1 MSRRKE
7 VLHRPACDSR
17 PANQTFMEMLDSNR
31 QEYEARMALAKEN
44 TILKAR
50 IAELEAVAEAAVVVH
65 EQGPLGNFSEWEVL
79 GDALRASGYLNE

>member
-1 MSRRKE
+1 
-7 VLHRPACDSR
+7 
-17 PANQTFMEMLDSNR
+17 MEMLDSNR